1 MAVAALVSW
10 LLAGAAGIYM
20 FGTWL
25 SRGGRDHQRARS
37 DGLPP
42 VVIFS
47 HLSFGALGFAAW
59 VSFLVTRWDWLAWTG
74 VGLLAWVGYVVSGQ
88 DWLAWTG
95 VGLLMPGIGLGICTV
110 TLWAPYPTQPGPRGA
125 PVAEDAGRGGAGPVG
140 GMLAAPA
147 EDAIGDRVT
156 DEALATA
163 LSDEV
168 LAGQLINDM
177 LAGLPGQREPART
190 SRHHLT
196 PLIPAGHGLA
206 AVATFVLAVLSAIG
220 AR

>member
-1 MAVAALVSW
+1 MAFAALVSW

-25 SRGGRDHQRARS
+25 SSGGLGHQRARS

-42 VVIFS
+42 AVIFT
-47 HLSFGALGFAAW
+47 HLGFGALGFLAW
-59 VSFLVTRWDWLAWTG
+59 VSYLVTGW
-74 VGLLAWVGYVVSGQ
+74 

-110 TLWAPYPTQPGPRGA
+110 TLWAPYPTPPGRDA
-125 PVAEDAGRGGAGPVG
+125 PVTEEAGPGGAGPVG

-163 LSDEV
+163 LSNEA
-168 LAGQLINDM
+168 LTGQLINDM
-177 LAGLPGQREPART
+177 LASLPAQQPRARA
-190 SRHHLT
+190 SRRHLA

-206 AVATFVLAVLSAIG
+206 AVATFVLAVLSAINS
-220 AR
+220 R

>member
-1 MAVAALVSW
+1 MPVAALISW

-25 SRGGRDHQRARS
+25 SHGGPGHQRARS

-42 VVIFS
+42 AVIFA
-47 HLSFGALGFAAW
+47 HLGFGALGFASW
-59 VSFLVTRWDWLAWTG
+59 VSFLVTGW
-74 VGLLAWVGYVVSGQ
+74 

-110 TLWAPYPTQPGPRGA
+110 TLWAPYPTPPGRDA
-125 PVAEDAGRGGAGPVG
+125 QVADDAGPGGAGPVG

-163 LSDEV
+163 LSNEA
-168 LAGQLINDM
+168 LAGRLVNDM
-177 LAGLPGQREPART
+177 LAGLSGEQPPARG
-190 SRHHLT
+190 SRRHLA

-206 AVATFVLAVLSAIG
+206 AVATFVLAVLSAINS
-220 AR
+220 R